1 MGQREKLSC
10 DIVTTEAS
18 AHPTGS
24 SGVRVALQSRP
35 ALRQEDQAFM
45 LLHVSVIGCGPSLPW
60 DMSLGEDVNSSE
72 GNSWRK
78 TQRALNTPGG
88 WGMEDLRPEE
98 GSITA
103 LWGLQSRMNNHSPLV
118 GCEMNLMGS
127 VQQQQK
133 RRKKGRNK

>member
-45 LLHVSVIGCGPSLPW
+45 LLHVSVIGCGLSLPW

-88 WGMEDLRPEE
+88 WGMEGLRPEE
-98 GSITA
+98 GSGQHSTA
-103 LWGLQSRMNNHSPLV
+103 RTTVHPCSLQICVLHVTSSRNGP
-118 GCEMNLMGS
+118 
-127 VQQQQK
+127 
-133 RRKKGRNK
+133 